1 LLSKASPLRFH
12 TNLRL
17 GAAVFAAVGLAFT
30 APAFAQNTDSAGTI
44 QLHMP
49 GQSTDIGGIHLH
61 MPAKHR
67 APAKRKPAPQPPP
80 VSNAVQQEP
89 ITYGSIAPEGM
100 ETPAQRTAAKPPQAP
115 AIAKPAPQRIA
126 GRPNPAPVSAS
137 LSNPASRAE
146 RRKAVKE
153 VLAAPANSG
162 ATPESGFDA
171 SSGAIPFTFDAET
184 PPPPPPAKTQ
194 RPQQLRASATKPRSQ
209 LASLEPAPKQ
219 TVPAVKHS
227 DPHAGLTKKGEVV
240 FPANSTDLSTDSSDQ
255 LKSLASN
262 LNTAL
267 DSGAA
272 NVQIE
277 AYGGSAGDKSSDARR
292 LSLRRALTVRQLLI
306 DSGIPTERIVVKA
319 LGGADDRGSSD
330 RVDLFLRG
338 AT

>member
-1 LLSKASPLRFH
+1 MRFH

-17 GAAVFAAVGLAFT
+17 ATAALAAVGLAVT
-30 APAFAQNTDSAGTI
+30 GSALAQNTDSAGTI

-49 GQSTDIGGIHLH
+49 GQSNDTGGIHLH

-67 APAKRKPAPQPPP
+67 APAKRKPAPQPEVP
-80 VSNAVQQEP
+80 SNVVQQEP
-89 ITYGSIAPEGM
+89 VTYGSIGPEGM
-100 ETPAQRTAAKPPQAP
+100 QPPAPPPPQRTAV
-115 AIAKPAPQRIA
+115 KPAPAASVAKSTPQRTVTRLKA
-126 GRPNPAPVSAS
+126 APVTAS

-146 RRKAVKE
+146 RRKAVQE

-162 ATPESGFDA
+162 ATPDSGFDA
-171 SSGAIPFTFDAET
+171 SSGAIPFTFDAEA

-194 RPQQLRASATKPRSQ
+194 RPQQSRASAAKPRSQ

-227 DPHAGLTKKGEVV
+227 DPHAGLTKQGQVV
-240 FPANSTDLSTDSSDQ
+240 FPANSTDLSSDSSDQ
-255 LKSLASN
+255 LKSLAGN

-277 AYGGSAGDKSSDARR
+277 AYGGSPGDKSSDARR

-319 LGGADDRGSSD
+319 LGGADDRGNAD
-330 RVDLFLRG
+330 RVDVFLRG

>member
-1 LLSKASPLRFH
+1 MRFH

-17 GAAVFAAVGLAFT
+17 AAAALAAVALAVTGSAL
-30 APAFAQNTDSAGTI
+30 AQNTDSAGTI

-49 GQSTDIGGIHLH
+49 GQSSDTSGIHLH

-67 APAKRKPAPQPPP
+67 APAKRKPAPQPEAP
-80 VSNAVQQEP
+80 SNVVQQEP
-89 ITYGSIAPEGM
+89 VTYGSIAPEGV
-100 ETPAQRTAAKPPQAP
+100 ETPAPPPPRAVAKAAPAPAVAKPVAQRTVTRLKA
-115 AIAKPAPQRIA
+115 
-126 GRPNPAPVSAS
+126 APVTAS

-146 RRKAVKE
+146 RRKAVQE

-162 ATPESGFDA
+162 ATPDSSFEA
-171 SSGAIPFTFDAET
+171 SSGAIPFTFDAEA

-194 RPQQLRASATKPRSQ
+194 RPQQSRASAAKPRSQ

-227 DPHAGLTKKGEVV
+227 DPHAGLTKQGQVV
-240 FPANSTDLSTDSSDQ
+240 FPANSTDLSSDSSDQ
-255 LKSLASN
+255 LKSLAGN

-277 AYGGSAGDKSSDARR
+277 AYGGSPGDKSSDARR

-319 LGGADDRGSSD
+319 LGGADDRGNAD